1 MNDELR
7 MIMVFSDNCRGLD
20 GFGRVWD
27 LRTGRCI
34 MFMEGHLRGV
44 LSVDFSPNGLVW
56 TPRHAVLTS
65 CPAVTFCQGSTT
77 KLPSD
82 GSICLYSLHC
92 YGEAAGVRDLFV
104 HLSGSIT
111 SGSISMLRFIVR
123 LVFLFNFETSLVQW
137 I

>member
-92 YGEAAGVRDLFV
+92 YGEAAGVSSPVREHHEWLNINATLYSEACF
-104 HLSGSIT
+104 
-111 SGSISMLRFIVR
+111 FI
-123 LVFLFNFETSLVQW
+123 
-137 I
+137 